1 MLPQTAL
8 CSRGLFVLSLL
19 FFSNYVNALYE
30 DQIKKF
36 DWRIQHIGAIDQAHL
51 ELNSLSP
58 RLLVSTHENVFAVL
72 EPQTGKIV
80 WRQVLE
86 NLPRGDLKLM
96 QVGTASVNINE
107 PESTAAAPTNSKHG
121 FDVLTVQ
128 GHAPALVRGWNVAS
142 GNLEW
147 EWSLM
152 PLQTERAESSFWFY
166 ENGILYHVI
175 PTWHS
180 HIEVTP
186 YFATT
191 GRATE
196 TTARI
201 SAGWINADKC
211 VLSGV
216 YYTCLEG
223 NQLIGIDLTA
233 SQPQILRKTLDNI
246 SKDKLRAVEGIS
258 GAYVIGKR
266 LISIYEASVVCN
278 NYESNSFIL
287 GKFQKR
293 RVLAQADVVNN
304 VLQIRGHYVDSC
316 EPVPEMTI
324 NMDYDDHYGTPAL
337 KTFACASQSKG
348 CLYVLGTEDESIL
361 AVNRGKLRWVRQ
373 ESLANIV
380 ASEFIDLPLADAEG
394 TLENEMRG
402 NTEDATGLESDIAS
416 AFLRRISTQ
425 AMQIKSIFLHVIGL
439 GQPPTDTQKAGLVRD
454 SFGLHKMLVVLTR
467 SGKIFGI
474 DNISG
479 KHHWQL
485 YLSDIQ
491 NFVNQEPMR
500 LLVQRTSKHFPLQP
514 LCTVVAKEKLTGNG
528 VLFRFN
534 PINGK
539 PAEGGLLKLN
549 YKIKQLTLLAES
561 EKDSI
566 KGLLLLD
573 GQNNVAVYPQYVQ
586 EMAHGMYLFTA
597 DKSTAVLDGFFVQ
610 YADNVLSSLPI
621 WNVRLGGHNNDHQL
635 VAIAGKNP
643 LEHVHSQ
650 GRVLVDRS
658 VLYKYI
664 NPNLIAVVTQA
675 TDPTHKFLLNV
686 YLIDAVSGLIVFSMT
701 HRRARVPV
709 HIVHSENWLA
719 YSYYNDKVRRTE
731 ITSVELY
738 EGKTQ
743 ANSTVWS
750 SLNAPPLPMVERQ
763 SYIIPTIVETMRETI
778 TERGITNKHVLIGT
792 VSGAIIEMPWAL
804 LDPRRPITTNTQGR
818 EEGAIPYI
826 PELPLPTENII
837 NYNQTIARLSNI
849 FTAPSGLESTCLVL
863 ATGLDIFVTRVAPS
877 KTFDLLKEDFDYT
890 LITAVLLALTS
901 GSLVVKHL
909 ASRKLLKQA
918 WK

>member
-1 MLPQTAL
+1 MI
-8 CSRGLFVLSLL
+8 SRVNIFTVVIVLSLTL
-19 FFSNYVNALYE
+19 LNYTNALYE

-36 DWRIQHIGAIDQAHL
+36 DWKVQNIGAIRQGQL
-51 ELNSLSP
+51 ELNSISP
-58 RLLVSTHENVFAVL
+58 RLLVSTYENVVAAL
-72 EPQTGKIV
+72 EPQTGNIL

-86 NLPRGDLKLM
+86 NPPRGSLKLM
-96 QVGTASVNINE
+96 QVGIASVNINE
-107 PESTAAAPTNSKHG
+107 ADSTAAASTNSKHG
-121 FDVLTVQ
+121 FDMLTVQ
-128 GHAPALVRGWNVAS
+128 GHAPALIRGWNVAS
-142 GNLEW
+142 GNLDW

-152 PLQTERAESSFWFY
+152 PHQTDHAESSIWFY
-166 ENGILYHVI
+166 KNGLLYHVI
-175 PTWHS
+175 PFWHS

-191 GRATE
+191 GRPTE
-196 TTARI
+196 TTGKITAGWI
-201 SAGWINADKC
+201 SAGNCA
-211 VLSGV
+211 LSGV
-216 YYTCLEG
+216 YYTCLDG
-223 NQLIGIDLTA
+223 NQLIGFDLTA
-233 SQPQILRKTLDNI
+233 NQPQILRKVLSDTPR
-246 SKDKLRAVEGIS
+246 DKLRAVEGIS
-258 GAYVIGKR
+258 GAYAIGKK
-266 LISIYEASVVCN
+266 LISIHEDTVVCN
-278 NYESNSFIL
+278 NYESNSFLL
-287 GKFQKR
+287 GKFHKR
-293 RVLAQADVVNN
+293 RVLAQAEVVNN
-304 VLQIRGHYVDSC
+304 VLQIRGHYLDSC
-316 EPVPEMTI
+316 EAVPEMAI
-324 NMDYDDHYGTPAL
+324 NMDYPDYYGTPEL
-337 KTFACASQSKG
+337 KTFACVSQSKG
-348 CLYVLGTEDESIL
+348 CWYILGTDDESIL
-361 AVNRGKLRWVRQ
+361 AVNKGKLRWERQ

-394 TLENEMRG
+394 TLENEMKG
-402 NTEDATGLESDIAS
+402 NTEDATGIESDIAS
-416 AFLRRISTQ
+416 AFLRRVSTQ
-425 AMQIKSIFLHVIGL
+425 AIQIKSLFLHVIGL

-467 SGKIFGI
+467 SGKVFGI

-485 YLSDIQ
+485 YLPEAQ
-491 NFVNQEPMR
+491 NFVNHEPMR
-500 LLVQRTSKHFPLQP
+500 LMVQRTSKHFPLQP

-528 VLFRFN
+528 ILFRFN
-534 PINGK
+534 PINGR

-573 GQNNVAVYPQYVQ
+573 AQNNVAVYPQYVQ

-597 DKSTAVLDGFFVQ
+597 DKSSAILEGFFVQ
-610 YADNVLSSLPI
+610 YVDGVLNCLPI
-621 WNVRLGGHNNDHQL
+621 WNVRLGGHNGDHQL
-635 VAIAGKNP
+635 VAVAAKNP

-650 GRVLVDRS
+650 GRVLGDRS
-658 VLYKYI
+658 VLYKYL
-664 NPNLIAVVTQA
+664 NPNLVAVITQA
-675 TDPTHKFLLNV
+675 NDPIHKYLLNV
-686 YLIDAVSGLIVFSMT
+686 YLVDVVSGLIVFSMT

-719 YSYYNDKVRRTE
+719 LSYYNDKVRRTE
-731 ITSVELY
+731 ITTVELY

-750 SLNAPPLPMVERQ
+750 SLNAPPMPMVERQ
-763 SYIIPTIVETMRETI
+763 AYIIPTMVETMRETI

-792 VSGAIIEMPWAL
+792 ASGAIIEMPWAL
-804 LDPRRPITTNTQGR
+804 LDPRRPISSNTQGR

-837 NYNQTIARLSNI
+837 NYNQTIVRLSNI

-863 ATGLDIFVTRVAPS
+863 ATGLDMFVTRVAPS
-877 KTFDLLKEDFDYT
+877 KTFDLLKEDFDYI
-890 LITAVLLALTS
+890 LIAVVLLALTS

>member
-1 MLPQTAL
+1 MRSRSAICSVAL
-8 CSRGLFVLSLL
+8 IVVLL
-19 FFSNYVNALYE
+19 FLSNCVNALYE

-36 DWRIQHIGAIDQAHL
+36 DWRVQHIGALRQAQL

-58 RLLVSTHENVFAVL
+58 RLLVSTHENVVAVL
-72 EPQTGKIV
+72 EPKTGKIL

-86 NLPRGDLKLM
+86 NSPRGELKLM

-121 FDVLTVQ
+121 FDALTVQ
-128 GHAPALVRGWNVAS
+128 GHAPALVRGWNVAN

-152 PLQTERAESSFWFY
+152 PLQSDRAESAFWFY
-166 ENGILYHVI
+166 KNGLLYHVI
-175 PTWHS
+175 PTWRS

-191 GRATE
+191 GHATE
-196 TTARI
+196 TTGRI
-201 SAGWINADKC
+201 SAAWINADKC

-216 YYTCLEG
+216 YYTCLDG
-223 NQLIGIDLTA
+223 NQLIGLDLTA
-233 SQPQILRKTLDNI
+233 SQPQVLRKTLAEI
-246 SKDKLRAVEGIS
+246 PKDKLRAVEAIS
-258 GAYVIGKR
+258 GAYVIDNT
-266 LISIYEASVVCN
+266 LVSIHEATAVCN
-278 NYESNSFIL
+278 NYRSNSFLL
-287 GKFQKR
+287 GKFQQR
-293 RVLAQADVVNN
+293 RVLAQADVVNG

-316 EPVPEMTI
+316 EPVPKMTI
-324 NMDYDDHYGTPAL
+324 NMDYPDYYGTPTL
-337 KTFACASQSKG
+337 KTFACTSKDEG
-348 CLYVLGTEDESIL
+348 CLYVLATEDEAIL
-361 AVNRGKLRWVRQ
+361 AVQQGKLRWVRQ

-394 TLENEMRG
+394 TLENEMKG
-402 NTEDATGLESDIAS
+402 NTEDARGFESDITGAL
-416 AFLRRISTQ
+416 LRRIATQ
-425 AMQIKSIFLHVIGL
+425 AMQMKSIFLHVIGL
-439 GQPPTDTQKAGLVRD
+439 GQPPSDSQKAGLVRD
-454 SFGLHKMLVVLTR
+454 SFGLHKMMVVLTR

-474 DNISG
+474 DNING
-479 KHHWQL
+479 KHHWQQ
-485 YLSDIQ
+485 YLRDVE

-514 LCTVVAKEKLTGNG
+514 LCTVVAKDKSTGNG
-528 VLFRFN
+528 MLFRFN

-539 PAEGGLLKLN
+539 HSEGGLLKLN

-573 GQNNVAVYPQYVQ
+573 SQNNVAVYPQYVQ

-597 DKSTAVLDGFFVQ
+597 DKATATLDGFYVQ
-610 YADNVLSSLPI
+610 FIDGALSCLPI
-621 WNVRLGGHNNDHQL
+621 WNVRLDGHNEDHQL
-635 VAIAGKNP
+635 IAVAAKNP

-650 GRVLVDRS
+650 GRVLGDRS

-664 NPNLIAVVTQA
+664 NPNLVAVVTQA
-675 TDPTHKFLLNV
+675 TDPVHKYLLNI

-701 HRRARVPV
+701 HRRARVPL
-709 HIVHSENWLA
+709 HIVHSENWLV

-731 ITSVELY
+731 ITTIELY

-750 SLNAPPLPMVERQ
+750 SLNAPPMPMVERQ
-763 SYIIPTIVETMRETI
+763 SYIVPTIVESMRETI

-792 VSGAIIEMPWAL
+792 ASGAIVEMPWIL
-804 LDPRRPITTNTQGR
+804 LDPRRPITSNTQGR

-863 ATGLDIFVTRVAPS
+863 ATGLDMFVTRVAPS
-877 KTFDLLKEDFDYT
+877 KTFDLLKEDFDYI
-890 LITAVLLALTS
+890 LITVVLLALTS

>member
-1 MLPQTAL
+1 MLSRSAL
-8 CSRGLFVLSLL
+8 CTGGLFVLSLL
-19 FFSNYVNALYE
+19 LLSNCVNALFE

-36 DWRIQHIGAIDQAHL
+36 DWKVQNIGAINQAHL

-58 RLLVSTHENVFAVL
+58 RLLVSTHENVVAVL
-72 EPQTGKIV
+72 EPQTGKLV

-96 QVGTASVNINE
+96 QVGIVSVNINE

-121 FDVLTVQ
+121 FDVLTIQ

-166 ENGILYHVI
+166 KNGLLYHVI

-196 TTARI
+196 TTGRI

-216 YYTCLEG
+216 YYTCLEN

-233 SQPQILRKTLDNI
+233 SQPQILRKTLENVV
-246 SKDKLRAVEGIS
+246 KGKLRAVEGIS
-258 GAYVIGKR
+258 GAYVIGNR
-266 LISIYEASVVCN
+266 LVSIHESSVVCN
-278 NYESNSFIL
+278 NYESNSFML

-316 EPVPEMTI
+316 EPVSEMTI
-324 NMDYDDHYGTPAL
+324 NMDYPDQYGTPTL
-337 KTFACASQSKG
+337 KTFACASQTRG

-361 AVNRGKLRWVRQ
+361 AVNKGKLRWARD

-394 TLENEMRG
+394 TLENEMKG
-402 NTEDATGLESDIAS
+402 NTGDIAS
-416 AFLRRISTQ
+416 AFSRRISTQ

-485 YLSDIQ
+485 YLSDVQ
-491 NFVNQEPMR
+491 NFVNQESMR

-597 DKSTAVLDGFFVQ
+597 DKSTAVLDGYYVQ
-610 YADNVLSSLPI
+610 YADAVLSCLPI

-635 VAIAGKNP
+635 VAVAGKNP

-650 GRVLVDRS
+650 GRVLLDRS

-664 NPNLIAVVTQA
+664 NPNLVAVVTQA
-675 TDPTHKFLLNV
+675 NDPTHKFLLNV

-731 ITSVELY
+731 ITTIELY

-750 SLNAPPLPMVERQ
+750 SLNAPPMPMVERQ

-792 VSGAIIEMPWAL
+792 ASGAIIEMPWAL
-804 LDPRRPITTNTQGR
+804 LDPRRPITTSTQGR

>member
-1 MLPQTAL
+1 MRTRI
-8 CSRGLFVLSLL
+8 SIWNGVLFVTSLL
-19 FFSNYVNALYE
+19 LVSTCVNGLYE

-36 DWRIQHIGAIDQAHL
+36 DWRVQHIGAIRQAHL

-58 RLLVSTHENVFAVL
+58 RLLVSTQENVVAVL
-72 EPQTGKIV
+72 EPKTGKML

-86 NLPRGDLKLM
+86 NSPRGELKLM
-96 QVGTASVNINE
+96 QVGTVAANINDA
-107 PESTAAAPTNSKHG
+107 ESTAAAPTNSKHG
-121 FDVLTVQ
+121 FDVFTVQ

-152 PLQTERAESSFWFY
+152 PLQTERAESAFWFY
-166 ENGILYHVI
+166 KNGLLYHVI
-175 PTWHS
+175 PTWRS

-186 YFATT
+186 YFATSGHT
-191 GRATE
+191 TE
-196 TTARI
+196 TTGRI
-201 SAGWINADKC
+201 SAAWISADKC
-211 VLSGV
+211 VLSGG
-216 YYTCLEG
+216 YYSCLEG

-233 SQPQILRKTLDNI
+233 NQPQVLRKTLAEVP
-246 SKDKLRAVEGIS
+246 KDKLRAVEGIS
-258 GAYVIGKR
+258 GAYVIDNT
-266 LISIYEASVVCN
+266 LVSIHEATAVCN
-278 NYESNSFIL
+278 NYKSNSFLL
-287 GKFQKR
+287 GKFQQR
-293 RVLAQADVVNN
+293 RVLALADVVNN

-324 NMDYDDHYGTPAL
+324 NMDYPDYYGTPTL
-337 KTFACASQSKG
+337 KTFACMSHGKG
-348 CLYVLGTEDESIL
+348 CLYVLGTEDEAIL
-361 AVNRGKLRWVRQ
+361 AVQQSKIRWVRQ

-380 ASEFIDLPLADAEG
+380 ASEFIDLPLGDAEG
-394 TLENEMRG
+394 TLENEMKG
-402 NTEDATGLESDIAS
+402 NTGDISS
-416 AFLRRISTQ
+416 AFFRRISTQ
-425 AMQIKSIFLHVIGL
+425 ALQIKSIFLHVVGL
-439 GQPPTDTQKAGLVRD
+439 GQPPSDTQKAGLVRD

-474 DNISG
+474 DNING
-479 KHHWQL
+479 KHHWQQ
-485 YLSDIQ
+485 YLRDVQ

-514 LCTVVAKEKLTGNG
+514 LCTIVAKEKSTGNG

-561 EKDSI
+561 EKESI

-573 GQNNVAVYPQYVQ
+573 AQNNVAVYPQYVQ
-586 EMAHGMYLFTA
+586 ELAHEMYLFTA
-597 DKSTAVLDGFFVQ
+597 DKSTATLDGFFVEFNDG
-610 YADNVLSSLPI
+610 ALSCLPI
-621 WNVRLGGHNNDHQL
+621 WKVRLDGHNEDHQL
-635 VAIAGKNP
+635 IAIAAKNP

-650 GRVLVDRS
+650 GRVLADRS

-664 NPNLIAVVTQA
+664 NPNLIAAVTQA
-675 TDPTHKFLLNV
+675 TDPTHKYLLNT

-731 ITSVELY
+731 ITTIELY
-738 EGKTQ
+738 EGKIQ

-750 SLNAPPLPMVERQ
+750 SMNAPPMPMVERQ
-763 SYIIPTIVETMRETI
+763 SYIVPTIVETMRETI

-792 VSGAIIEMPWAL
+792 TSGAIIEMPWAL
-804 LDPRRPITTNTQGR
+804 LDPRRPITSNTQGR

-863 ATGLDIFVTRVAPS
+863 ATGLDMFVTRVAPS
-877 KTFDLLKEDFDYT
+877 KTFDLLKEDFDYI
-890 LITAVLLALTS
+890 LITVVLLALTS
-901 GSLVVKHL
+901 GSLVAKHL
-909 ASRKLLKQA
+909 ASRKQLKQA